1 MARGSWSTDDLWYAM
16 LFPRVRGV
24 RPVTRRMDALTGG
37 TPNPDQ
43 HVTIGILLVTDPGT
57 DLAAPL
63 RHLAGP
69 VVPIRASEPYNYNA
83 RYRLDAPTTHA
94 TLVRVVSTAA
104 LRGWYGALHAT
115 VVRLD
120 GRTSPSPRG
129 AGDDA
134 APACGDHAARLAASL
149 AQPASGE

>member
-1 MARGSWSTDDLWYAM
+1 VARGGRSTDDLWYAM

-43 HVTIGILLVTDPGT
+43 HVTIGTFPVTDPGT

-94 TLVRVVSTAA
+94 TLVRVMSTAA
-104 LRGWYGALHAT
+104 LRGWYGAPHAALRPLATPLWSAWTDARLHLHA
-115 VVRLD
+115 VRGTTL
-120 GRTSPSPRG
+120 PPP
-129 AGDDA
+129 A
-134 APACGDHAARLAASL
+134 AI
-149 AQPASGE
+149 SGKGE